1 MKKIK
6 EKKLPVIEIY
16 NSIQG
21 EGLSIG
27 TPSIFLR
34 TAGCNLNCSYCD
46 TKFAWKKNKAKRMSL
61 YNIAREIKSIRKHY
75 ANLNDLVITGGEPM
89 LYADSIN
96 DLLSDFF
103 TLRNRPAVTI
113 ETNGSLFGYVDHVN
127 LWSISPKLDQIDYAY
142 MKSLR
147 SYFGCYENYIQVKIL
162 IDSIKDFEIT
172 RALLMDVVPVSIPI
186 IFQPMWKKREDYA
199 KKVRLIIK
207 MMYKWF
213 KTRNDNYSVVVIPQ
227 LHKLIYGNRRRR

>member
-6 EKKLPVIEIY
+6 ERRLPVIEIY

-21 EGLSIG
+21 EGLSVG

-34 TAGCNLNCSYCD
+34 TAGCNLKCSYCD
-46 TKFAWKKNKAKRMSL
+46 TKFAWKKNKAKRMLL
-61 YNIAREIKSIRKHY
+61 YNVAREIKNIRKQY

-89 LYADSIN
+89 LYAASIN
-96 DLLSDFF
+96 DLLFNFF
-103 TLRNRPAVTI
+103 TLKNRPVITI
-113 ETNGSLFGYVDHVN
+113 ETNGSLFSYISYVN
-127 LWSISPKLDQIDYAY
+127 LWSVSPKLDQIDYEY
-142 MKSLR
+142 MKSLKA
-147 SYFGCYENYIQVKIL
+147 YFGCYKNNIQVKIL

-172 RALLMDVVPVSIPI
+172 RALLMEVVPVTVPI

-213 KTRNDNYSVVVIPQ
+213 KTRNDNYRVIIIPQ